1 MRVYGADGANGTA
14 HKKKET
20 VMSTPSIELIQDKV
34 VAIEG
39 FEGEEIEVS
48 VEQPETRTV
57 PESLA
62 GFLD

>member
-1 MRVYGADGANGTA
+1 
-14 HKKKET
+14 
-20 VMSTPSIELIQDKV
+20 MSTPSIELIQDKV

-39 FEGEEIEVS
+39 FEGEEIEVN